1 MNEEPETTGN
11 RLSPAIVTGIILAL
25 IFSFSLFLRIFFPY
39 DQVFGGELIK
49 FTGVDAYYQM
59 RLVDNI
65 VHNFPGFSTFD
76 PYFAYPSGI
85 PIDNFPFFNWLLAGI
100 IWLIGLGSP
109 TAHTI
114 DVVGV
119 YFPAVLGA
127 LTVFPVYV
135 IGNKVFGRRSGIL
148 AAGLIAVMPGE
159 FLGRSILGFTDHHI
173 AEVLFTTTAI
183 MFLVMAIK
191 VSVERGLTFGHL
203 RQRDRAVI
211 TRPLFYS
218 LLSGV
223 FLGMYLLAWIGGLF
237 FVFIFAAFFVVQF
250 FVDHL
255 RRQSTDYLAII
266 GVTIFLTTMLV
277 YSVAWHKANYLTF
290 TLIPIA
296 AALLTFILLNV
307 ISRWMASR
315 GIKPS
320 YYPLSLIGAGLAAGL
335 ILYFAS
341 DFANM
346 MLGQFRIFTWDA
358 SRTIIEMQPFL
369 RPGGDWTL
377 AIALGNFTSGFFISL
392 LMLLFLIGYT
402 VRHGGADK
410 TLLLVWS
417 LAILLATLGQRRF
430 AYYLAINVS
439 LLTGHALWAQFQPVL
454 TNWTAHRWLKIALP
468 VVMIVFIFLYQSFAP
483 WLVTAGVMLLTGYII
498 WQIWPGIIQVRHT
511 RVKKYMNR
519 VMVIFLFFLVFY
531 PSLQMAVPTA
541 SSARF
546 APTDAWVSSLRWMRE
561 NTQEPFGD
569 PEFYYQR
576 YEAPPPETS
585 YPYPDSA
592 YGVIAWTDYGYW
604 ITRIA
609 RRPANL
615 TPGPGGF
622 YVATFLLSQDEES
635 TREVEWVTKWE
646 NTMIPEKDI
655 IEKLGS
661 NYIIIDDLTASS
673 KFWALA
679 QWAKQDLTTFQDVYL
694 VPQPDGNFNPA
705 RLFHPEYYQS
715 MLIRLYHFDGQA
727 VTPQR
732 TLVIAFEERP
742 TDKGQLVKLITDVQV
757 FATYQEATAYM
768 SAQESGNYRI
778 VSDNPFVSPVPLSKI
793 ENFRLVHSSDDQV
806 PNVGTELPS
815 VKIFEYVE

>member
-1 MNEEPETTGN
+1 MNEAPEATGT
-11 RLSPAIVTGIILAL
+11 RLSPAVVTGIILAL
-25 IFSFSLFLRIFFPY
+25 IFSLSLFLRIFFPY

-65 VHNFPGFSTFD
+65 VHNFPHFSTFD
-76 PYFAYPSGI
+76 PYFVYPDGR
-85 PIDNFPFFNWLLAGI
+85 PINNFPFFNWLLAGI

-135 IGNKVFGRRSGIL
+135 IGNKIFGRRSGIL
-148 AAGLIAVMPGE
+148 AAALIAVMPGE
-159 FLGRSILGFTDHHI
+159 FLGRSILGFTDHHVV
-173 AEVLFTTTAI
+173 ETLFTATAI

-191 VSVERGLTFGHL
+191 VSMERGLTFHHL

-223 FLGMYLLAWIGGLF
+223 FLGMYLLAWVGGLF

-266 GVTIFLTTMLV
+266 GVTVFLTTMIV
-277 YSVAWHKANYLTF
+277 YSVAWHAASYLTF

-307 ISRWMASR
+307 TSRWMARR
-315 GIKPS
+315 GIKPAYS
-320 YYPLSLIGAGLAAGL
+320 PLSFICAVLYAGLL
-335 ILYFAS
+335 LYFTIRFAS
-341 DFANM
+341 M
-346 MLGQFRIFTWDA
+346 MLGRFRIFAWDA

-392 LMLLFLIGYT
+392 LMLLFLVGYT
-402 VRHGGADK
+402 VRQGGADK

-439 LLTGHALWAQFQPVL
+439 LLTGHALWAQFQPVI
-454 TNWTAHRWLKIALP
+454 TGWPAHRWLKITLP
-468 VVMIVFIFLYQSFAP
+468 VVMIAFIFLYQSFAP
-483 WLVTAGVMLLTGYII
+483 WLVTVGVLLLTGYTI
-498 WQIWPGIIQVRHT
+498 WQIWPGIIQR
-511 RVKKYMNR
+511 RQAQAKKYMNR
-519 VMVIFLFFLVFY
+519 VMVVFLFFLVFY

-546 APTDAWVSSLRWMRE
+546 APTDAWVSSLSWMRE
-561 NTQEPFGD
+561 NTPEPFGD

-609 RRPANL
+609 RRPTST

-622 YVATFLLSQDEES
+622 DVARFFLAQDEETAANIAQEMDS
-635 TREVEWVTKWE
+635 KYVV
-646 NTMIPEKDI
+646 
-655 IEKLGS
+655 
-661 NYIIIDDLTASS
+661 IDDMTASS

-679 QWAKQDLTTFQDVYL
+679 QWAGEDLTTFQDVYL

-705 RLFHPEYYQS
+705 RLYHPEYYQS
-715 MLIRLYHFDGQA
+715 MLIRLYYFDGQA

-742 TDKGQLVKLITDVQV
+742 TDKGQLVKLITDVQE
-757 FATYQEATAYM
+757 FASYEEATAYM
-768 SAQESGNYRI
+768 SAQGPGNYRI
-778 VSDNPFVSPVPLSKI
+778 VSENPFASPVPLSKI
-793 ENFRLVHSSDDQV
+793 ENFRLVHSSDDQT
-806 PNVGTELPS
+806 PNAGIELSS